1 MDTGLGLA
9 SAGSCDPRLPD
20 SQLADSHFQ
29 AIVTCLHD
37 FFGDDDVF
45 IACGPEKF
53 RYAQDDFSLD
63 ENECRVMKGNPPTTP
78 GSKSSPT
85 PQKSSAKSPAPV
97 RRSKSPADSGNP
109 QDANGTSSSQLSTP
123 KSKQSPISTPTSPGS
138 LRKHKDLYLPL
149 SLDDSD
155 SLGDS

>member
-1 MDTGLGLA
+1 MD
-9 SAGSCDPRLPD
+9 SKVSCL
-20 SQLADSHFQ
+20 Q
-29 AIVTCLHD
+29 D

-63 ENECRVMKGNPPTTP
+63 ENEVHRSRTLGGFDVECRVVKTNTGGKSANASQTRST
-78 GSKSSPT
+78 SKSSGA
-85 PQKSSAKSPAPV
+85 S
-97 RRSKSPADSGNP
+97 RRSKSPADS
-109 QDANGTSSSQLSTP
+109 ANGTSSSQLSTP
-123 KSKQSPISTPTSPGS
+123 RSNKSPVSTPISTPTSPGC

-155 SLGDS
+155 SLGDSM